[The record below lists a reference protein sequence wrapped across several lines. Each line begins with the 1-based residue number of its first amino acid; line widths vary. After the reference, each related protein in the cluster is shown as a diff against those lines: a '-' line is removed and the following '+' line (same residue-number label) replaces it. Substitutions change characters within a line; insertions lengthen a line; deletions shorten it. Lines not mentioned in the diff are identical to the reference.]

1 MVETSASRKPVSVAI
16 AGCGAV
22 ARLYYAQALAALS
35 NASKIK
41 LTAAFDPNRP
51 SAEAL
56 CSQFKESKVADTF
69 EDCLNGPEVLIVA
82 SPPRFHAE
90 QVKAALNAGLHVFCE
105 KPLATNSDD
114 AVDML
119 LAAKQSKRMLG
130 VGLIR
135 RHLPAARMIR
145 ELLKAE
151 VLGRPRRVH
160 CFEGGPMSWPVHSPA
175 YFSRSLSGGGVL
187 QDIGTHALDLL
198 TWWFGPPLA
207 VDYED
212 DAMGGVEANC
222 RVVLDYP
229 EFQAVVRLSRDWQQP
244 NRWFIEGEKSWLA
257 WNANDGNELELG
269 TRGGSVTLSAALK
282 CTESNPQRMN
292 ATHPVHDFH
301 ASFEDQIAS
310 FINAVRGGTRA
321 PISGELGLDVL
332 RIIDRCYA
340 TRRLMHMPWLSEAE
354 LARALALSD
363 NPT

>member
-1 MVETSASRKPVSVAI
+1 
-16 AGCGAV
+16 V
-22 ARLYYAQALAALS
+22 ARLYYAPTFAA
-35 NASKIK
+35 
-41 LTAAFDPNRP
+41 LTAAGKIELKVAFDPDRT

-56 CSQFKESKVADTF
+56 CRQFKEARVADTF
-69 EDCLNGPEVLIVA
+69 DDCLKGAEVLIVA

-90 QVKAALNAGLHVFCE
+90 QAKAALMAGLHVFCE

-114 AVDML
+114 AVDIL
-119 LAAKQSKRMLG
+119 LAAKQSKRLLG

-145 ELLKAE
+145 DLLTAG
-151 VLGRPRRVH
+151 VLGRPRHVH

-187 QDIGTHALDLL
+187 QDIGTHALDLI
-198 TWWFGPPLA
+198 TWWFGSPLA

-222 RVVLDYP
+222 RVTLDYLQ
-229 EFQAVVRLSRDWQQP
+229 FQAVVRLSRDWQQP

-269 TRGGSVTLSAALK
+269 TRGGSVTLSGALK
-282 CTESNPQRMN
+282 CAALDPRRMN
-292 ATHPVHDFH
+292 ATLPVHDFH
-301 ASFEDQIAS
+301 ASFTDQVAS
-310 FINAVRGGTRA
+310 FINAVRGETHA
-321 PISGELGLDVL
+321 LVPGEVGLEVL
-332 RIIDRCYA
+332 RMIDRCYA

-354 LARALALSD
+354 FACALALSE